1 MLRRWTCGQGAALF
15 TSPPAGRVE
24 RYHVALLREVSS
36 IGVLSGLVWGE
47 GARIVEDGQAGVRVV
62 LDADLGPDVV
72 QPGRRRRDLRDEAV
86 EAHGVV
92 VADGALLLGTEDVPP
107 LLGSDGGE
115 GRARLLGRR
124 REAGVAI
131 GDEGLGEEAVGRG
144 AGGDVAQGEL
154 LG

>member
-1 MLRRWTCGQGAALF
+1 MGQG
-15 TSPPAGRVE
+15 SVDRGR
-24 RYHVALLREVSS
+24 RPGWRPGS
-36 IGVLSGLVWGE
+36 VWT
-47 GARIVEDGQAGVRVV
+47 
-62 LDADLGPDVV
+62 ADLGPDVV
-72 QPGRRRRDLRDEAV
+72 QPGRDLQDEAV

-107 LLGSDGGE
+107 LLGSDGDE

-124 REAGVAI
+124 REAGVVI

>member
-1 MLRRWTCGQGAALF
+1 M
-15 TSPPAGRVE
+15 
-24 RYHVALLREVSS
+24 H
-36 IGVLSGLVWGE
+36 IGVYESSF
-47 GARIVEDGQAGVRVV
+47 RF
-62 LDADLGPDVV
+62 P
-72 QPGRRRRDLRDEAV
+72 V

-92 VADGALLLGTEDVPP
+92 VAYGALLLGTEDVPP
-107 LLGSDGGE
+107 LLGSDGDE

-131 GDEGLGEEAVGRG
+131 GDEGLGEEVVGRG